1 MKMIYQPSRKKRARK
16 VGFRARMATAN
27 GRKLLARR
35 RRKGR
40 ASLTAV

>member
-27 GRKLLARR
+27 GRKVLARR

-40 ASLTAV
+40 VSLTAV